1 MKNRLKTGI
10 LLLFIVTQLTAQD
23 TIERQLRTVDFEEW
37 NHKYSTV
44 DEKGKLLH
52 AVHISELTVNSKW
65 CLNVPVRIAF
75 NSSEGRI
82 LKDAGWYEWNPVR
95 RCWMRIA
102 VPNYSAHR
110 DKAPGGEYIIDVNC
124 PGVYGLFFL
133 SSPSS
138 AGVSFKAPGLH
149 RIRQL
154 KIVQERPGL
163 SIVYCPERSS
173 RSVFVP
179 TKALTYSTQVSAEI
193 ESPKGDIYS
202 VQATCLGGLM
212 DMDELKAK
220 NKSPV
225 VYIGRG
231 KASRLPTDTKA
242 VQSTESVLTIHH

>member
-1 MKNRLKTGI
+1 
-10 LLLFIVTQLTAQD
+10 
-23 TIERQLRTVDFEEW
+23 
-37 NHKYSTV
+37 
-44 DEKGKLLH
+44 
-52 AVHISELTVNSKW
+52 
-65 CLNVPVRIAF
+65 
-75 NSSEGRI
+75 
-82 LKDAGWYEWNPVR
+82 
-95 RCWMRIA
+95 
-102 VPNYSAHR
+102 
-110 DKAPGGEYIIDVNC
+110 
-124 PGVYGLFFL
+124 
-133 SSPSS
+133 
-138 AGVSFKAPGLH
+138 H